1 MGVAGLGPI
10 RHQLTAGVVM
20 HGLGD
25 PFAEWRRLAAIY
37 RQKHGAAPMQPRPAR
52 PLTENELQI
61 WRSLDGAMN
70 PDGQRA
76 SDAELA
82 RQRQAAEN
90 SPAARRI
97 RQRWNERNLGEDW
110 K

>member
-1 MGVAGLGPI
+1 
-10 RHQLTAGVVM
+10 M
-20 HGLGD
+20 HGLSD

-37 RQKHGAAPMQPRPAR
+37 RQKHGAGPLQPQPRPAR
-52 PLTENELQI
+52 PLTEAELQI
-61 WRSLDGAMN
+61 WRSLYGAMN

-82 RQRQAAEN
+82 RERQAAEN

-97 RQRWNERNLGEDW
+97 RQRWNERDLGEDW
-110 K
+110 R